1 MPDHRFY
8 FIGIGG
14 IGMSAIARY
23 LLLQGKTVGG
33 YDRTPTELTAALE
46 AQGAV
51 ITFDASLS
59 ALPHHFLTEET
70 TVIYT
75 PAIPSSH
82 PQLRHF
88 VHQGNRLYK
97 RAEYLGK
104 LTKNRPT
111 IAVAGTHGKTTTTA
125 ILTHLFTSLDQKF
138 TAFVGGIM
146 NKQSS
151 NLAASGDEVFLVE
164 ADEFDR
170 SFLQL
175 HPTHACITSVDADH
189 LDIYGTP
196 DEVTSAYRAFAAQ
209 IKQSLIVAQGIAL
222 PGLTYAVEASA
233 DFSMHNVVLEGYGY
247 RFDLKTPSGDYPQ
260 LYFSQLGLHNL
271 SNALAAFALASQYG
285 LDEERLGKALGYFG
299 GVQRRMQ
306 KVLENDQHLLLDDY
320 AHHPTEINTV
330 LNTLRTAYPQEKIC
344 AVFQPHLYS
353 RTRDFMADFA
363 DVLSQFDR
371 TILMPIYPAREEPIT
386 GITSAALMDLME
398 GNAEVMLL
406 SKETIRTQIDQF
418 PERIKVVLGAG
429 DIGIEVGH
437 YRKKLMER

>member
-1 MPDHRFY
+1 M
-8 FIGIGG
+8 
-14 IGMSAIARY
+14 
-23 LLLQGKTVGG
+23 
-33 YDRTPTELTAALE
+33 
-46 AQGAV
+46 
-51 ITFDASLS
+51 
-59 ALPHHFLTEET
+59 
-70 TVIYT
+70 
-75 PAIPSSH
+75 
-82 PQLRHF
+82 
-88 VHQGNRLYK
+88 
-97 RAEYLGK
+97 
-104 LTKNRPT
+104 
-111 IAVAGTHGKTTTTA
+111 
-125 ILTHLFTSLDQKF
+125 
-138 TAFVGGIM
+138 
-146 NKQSS
+146 
-151 NLAASGDEVFLVE
+151 
-164 ADEFDR
+164 
-170 SFLQL
+170 
-175 HPTHACITSVDADH
+175 DADH

-306 KVLENDQHLLLDDY
+306 KVLENDRHLLLDDY
-320 AHHPTEINTV
+320 AHHPTEINAV

-429 DIGIEVGH
+429 DIGVEVGH
-437 YRKKLMER
+437 YRKKLTKK